1 MRKLILL
8 FIVVLL
14 TGCNETANNQSYEGV
29 LLRNNNVKAVKLEGD
44 NHLMVSIDL
53 PQRDAVDV
61 VNSGFLSMQ
70 QALTDLLKSGK
81 EPNSKQI
88 YFTFYAEIV
97 DASNHQ
103 TREPI
108 FDIYFDT
115 PELKTLNLENNIT
128 FYDYLRLAKV
138 SIRQPV
144 GYKALSEWCKSDDN
158 SKFGNICHT

>member
-81 EPNSKQI
+81 EPR
-88 YFTFYAEIV
+88 V
-97 DASNHQ
+97 
-103 TREPI
+103 
-108 FDIYFDT
+108 
-115 PELKTLNLENNIT
+115 
-128 FYDYLRLAKV
+128 
-138 SIRQPV
+138 
-144 GYKALSEWCKSDDN
+144 C
-158 SKFGNICHT
+158 